1 MVEDNEM
8 TQFESEDE
16 WLYADEVDLNLR
28 PARRGIIMRHPILL
42 IIVIAAATTLGYKTW
57 PKASF
62 FFAELADCGPL
73 LERSQDLSKAE
84 GDFVALQHDTYCKL
98 AGTVQTLNTFAT
110 PKKDGT
116 QPGRGGQID
125 TLIELEG
132 VKYYVKLAGGNVFA
146 ILPADRKD
154 VHAYRAKKQ
163 RMFGFSIDE
172 AGRVIDPTQE
182 DRFARTGRFL
192 KLKFALP
199 DDYPVYLFNVTE
211 HPADRWPYLAIIG
224 LMALTVPL
232 ALFGLGRILWLR
244 RRT

>member
-1 MVEDNEM
+1 M
-8 TQFESEDE
+8 
-16 WLYADEVDLNLR
+16 
-28 PARRGIIMRHPILL
+28 
-42 IIVIAAATTLGYKTW
+42 
-57 PKASF
+57 
-62 FFAELADCGPL
+62 
-73 LERSQDLSKAE
+73 
-84 GDFVALQHDTYCKL
+84 
-98 AGTVQTLNTFAT
+98 
-110 PKKDGT
+110 
-116 QPGRGGQID
+116 
-125 TLIELEG
+125 
-132 VKYYVKLAGGNVFA
+132 KLAGGNVFA

-154 VHAYRAKKQ
+154 VHAYRAKTYV
-163 RMFGFSIDE
+163 RISIDE

-224 LMALTVPL
+224 LMALTVLL